1 MEKRVLLLKSK
12 QIGSFFLRMSIV
24 VFIIVA
30 GALISNA
37 YGQCSLTG
45 NTSVCPGTS
54 NIYTTDAGY
63 SNYNWSYSAG
73 GTVTA
78 GGGTGD
84 NSVTITWNTAGTQ
97 SVSVSSSGCEQ
108 ATLLV
113 YVLAVQLPIISGPT
127 SVCAY
132 STQIYTTPSTITNYH
147 WTVTGGND
155 PPPPPSGNI
164 SITVQWGSGP
174 SGSVSIT
181 GTESSHGCVVTSAPY
196 NVMIH
201 ALPVPTISGPTSV
214 CAYSTQT
221 YTTEPSMSNYVW
233 TVYGGTD
240 PPPPPISGNSFTV
253 HWGAAGAG
261 IVTVTYI
268 DPTTGCNPASPTT
281 LNVTIN
287 SLPVPTITGPTSVC
301 ANSTQTYTTQ
311 PGMTNYIWT
320 VTGGTDAPPPPP
332 TGNSIS
338 INWGANGTGNLTVTY
353 TDPNGCNPTSAGSL
367 NVTIN
372 PLPVPTITGPT
383 PVCANST
390 QTYYAQP
397 ANMTSISWAVTG
409 GTDPPPPFPTT
420 SVTWGSGPSGSLMVT
435 GMVNGCAGTSAP
447 FNVTIN
453 PLPTPTI
460 TGPSSVCVNST
471 GNIYTTQS
479 GSGINSY
486 QWVITG
492 GTITSGI
499 GTNSITVTW
508 TTTGPQTISVNYT
521 NSFGCTA
528 ASPTVYNVTVN
539 ALPVPTI
546 SGDASACVN
555 STGHVYTT
563 QGNMTNYIWN
573 VSAGGTITAGGT
585 ATSNTV
591 TVTWNTAGAQTV
603 RVNYANS
610 FGCTAASPTVY
621 NVTVNALPA
630 PIISGDVSA
639 CVNSTGHVYTTQGN
653 MTNYIWNVSAGGT
666 ITTGGTATSSTVT
679 VTWNTAGART
689 VSVNYANSF
698 GCTAASPTVY
708 NVTVNALP
716 TPVISGPKAA
726 CANSTGNVYSTP
738 VAGRDTYSWAI
749 TSGSITAGG
758 GTNSI
763 TVTWG
768 AAGTGTLT
776 VTETTA
782 AGCVVTTSAFSVTIN
797 PLPAVTI
804 NQSNLPDFCQGEY
817 VVLTANASEDVT
829 YLWSTQET
837 TQTIHAGATNNYSV
851 TVTDNNGCRATASIA
866 VNMDI
871 TGLLSSY
878 LMVADNQIELHGTT
892 ISSGGLGV
900 LTSHCGHIHLSC
912 NTNVT
917 APGTFAKAPVIQV
930 DNDSHLTTAYYTPAV
945 VSLPPF
951 ELNTT
956 NSNVNIQICDNK
968 TKVLNGSVYGNIEI
982 GNNSTVIFTAAVI
995 DVKQLHLHQ
1004 NATVKFTQCSKMR
1017 LQNNLVV
1024 EDLSNVNPDA
1034 LGVIFY
1040 VTGDVIFDGG
1050 IHANGVF
1057 YCAEV
1062 EHGVV
1067 SLEHL
1072 IQAGNSH
1079 CSRPGQFN
1087 GMFLAEEIHS
1097 DMNNYWNINPLCSN
1111 CTPPSPPP
1119 TRPPCKIAEE
1129 EIPPVDGSQ
1138 VILRNYPNPF
1148 TGKTNVVFILPAD
1161 DHVKIDVFDVS
1172 GKLVQTIF
1180 NDNVKMNQEYKVEF
1194 DGTMLVPGIYFYKL
1208 TANGEVYM
1216 NKMML
1221 VK

>member
-196 NVMIH
+196 LVTINP
-201 ALPVPTISGPTSV
+201 LPEPIISGPTST
-214 CAYSTQT
+214 CANSTGNVYSIPVVGNDT
-221 YTTEPSMSNYVW
+221 YSWAINGGSITAG
-233 TVYGGTD
+233 GGT
-240 PPPPPISGNSFTV
+240 NSITV
-253 HWGAAGAG
+253 TWGAAGTG
-261 IVTVTYI
+261 TLTVTE
-268 DPTTGCNPASPTT
+268 TTAAGCVGNSTPYS
-281 LNVTIN
+281 VTIN
-287 SLPVPTITGPTSVC
+287 SLPVPTIS
-301 ANSTQTYTTQ
+301 
-311 PGMTNYIWT
+311 
-320 VTGGTDAPPPPP
+320 
-332 TGNSIS
+332 
-338 INWGANGTGNLTVTY
+338 
-353 TDPNGCNPTSAGSL
+353 
-367 NVTIN
+367 
-372 PLPVPTITGPT
+372 GPT

-397 ANMTSISWAVTG
+397 TNMTNIVWTVNG
-409 GTDPPPPFPTT
+409 QNDPPPAFPSY
-420 SVTWGSGPSGSLMVT
+420 SVTWGSGPSGSLIVT
-435 GMVNGCAGTSAP
+435 GTINGCSGTSAP
-447 FNVTIN
+447 YNVTIN

-460 TGPSSVCVNST
+460 TGPSSTCVNST
-471 GNIYTTQS
+471 SNVYYTEGGMSVYSWTIS
-479 GSGINSY
+479 A
-486 QWVITG
+486 G
-492 GTITSGI
+492 GTITSGS

-508 TTTGPQTISVNYT
+508 TTTGPQTVSVNYANSFGCSAASPT
-521 NSFGCTA
+521 VYNVTVNALPVPTINGDVSACVNSTGHVYTTQSGSGINNYIWTVTGGTITAGGTATSSTVTVTWNTAGAQTVSVNYANSFGCTA